1 MESMSRIKDRQHPG
15 PINDLQRRP
24 SPNAKP
30 SEEETGRQMSNDDQ
44 GYRRQQDQA
53 PVFAAPARLRW
64 SLYSFWLN
72 FRIHKGGLAAH
83 RGHVAPALGFEVQW

>member
-1 MESMSRIKDRQHPG
+1 
-15 PINDLQRRP
+15 
-24 SPNAKP
+24 
-30 SEEETGRQMSNDDQ
+30 MSNDDQ

-53 PVFAAPARLRW
+53 PVFAVPARLLW

-83 RGHVAPALGFEVQW
+83 RRILTGIDVPQGCSFRHEGIEGVTTPNVKIVR